1 MPNKGLKAEPY
12 TPTSSIPVCPL
23 HPDIDKKLGDILT
36 KVTDIQL
43 KLAKEEGKE
52 EAEEKQQQKDD
63 KNSENKISYWNQI
76 KFSLIGAAAAFGFIL
91 LMRLIEYF
99 TPL

>member
-1 MPNKGLKAEPY
+1 MPNKGLKAEPF

-23 HPDIDKKLGDILT
+23 HPDIDKKLEDILK

-52 EAEEKQQQKDD
+52 EAEEKHQQKED
-63 KNSENKISYWNQI
+63 KESDNKISYWNQI
-76 KFSLIGAAAAFGFIL
+76 KFVIMGAAAAFIFML